1 MRSKITLKELARILN
16 VSVSTVSKSLNDS
29 SEISSKT
36 IQRVKE
42 LAQLHNY
49 RPNPTAVNLKSN
61 RSGNIAVIVPNISNT
76 FFAKV
81 LGGVETAA
89 RKQGFQV
96 ITYISNESL
105 KLEQQIVE
113 LISNGIVDGLLISV
127 SEEAQQ
133 QQDYDHLHRLM
144 EYEIPVVLYDRVV
157 EGLEI
162 DSVGV
167 NDRDSIYEAV
177 KFLYSHNS
185 KKIAVVSGLGEIGLG
200 KNRIDGYLEACRDLG
215 LPSDKRFIITSKDT
229 VAIKRNLKKIIIE
242 DKVDALIGF
251 DYLSTLLCSR
261 VAQENNLR
269 IPEDIKIIG
278 FANEDFAPY
287 LWPSLSY
294 VDQHPAEMGET
305 AANMLVQRIKE
316 PSVKKSVRAV
326 IKTEL
331 RHLDSTQ
338 LQQS

>member
-1 MRSKITLKELARILN
+1 MRSKITLKELAKILN

-29 SEISSKT
+29 SEISPKT

-127 SEEAQQ
+127 SEETQQ

-177 KFLYSHNS
+177 KFLHSHNS

-200 KNRIDGYLEACRDLG
+200 KNRIDGYVDACNELN
-215 LPSDKRFIITSKDT
+215 LPSDKKFIITSKDIST
-229 VAIKRNLKKIIIE
+229 IKKNLKKILTVN
-242 DKVDALIGF
+242 KVDALIGF

-261 VAQENNLR
+261 VAKENDLN
-269 IPEDIKIIG
+269 IPGDVKIIG

-294 VDQHPAEMGET
+294 VDQHPVEMGET
-305 AANMLVQRIKE
+305 AANMLVKRIKE
-316 PSVKKSVRAV
+316 PSVKKSVRTV

-338 LQQS
+338 L

>member
-1 MRSKITLKELARILN
+1 MRSKITLKELASILN

-29 SEISSKT
+29 SEISPKT

-42 LAQLHNY
+42 LAKLHNY

-127 SEEAQQ
+127 SEETQQ

-157 EGLEI
+157 EGLGI
-162 DSVGV
+162 DMDMVGV
-167 NDRDSIYEAV
+167 NDKGSIYEAV
-177 KFLYSHNS
+177 KFLHSRNS
-185 KKIAVVSGLGEIGLG
+185 KKVAVVSGLGNIGLG
-200 KNRIDGYLEACRDLG
+200 KNRIDGYLDACRDLG
-215 LPSDKRFIITSKDT
+215 LPSDKKYIITSKDT
-229 VAIKRNLKKIIIE
+229 GETQKSLKKLLTE

-261 VAQENNLR
+261 VAQENDLD
-269 IPEDIKIIG
+269 IPGDVKIIG
-278 FANEDFAPY
+278 YANEDFAPY

-316 PSVKKSVRAV
+316 PSVKKSVRTI

-331 RHLDSTQ
+331 RHLDSTRF
-338 LQQS
+338 

>member
-1 MRSKITLKELARILN
+1 MRSKITLKELAQILN

-29 SEISSKT
+29 SEISPKT

-81 LGGVETAA
+81 LGGVETTA

-127 SEEAQQ
+127 SEETQQ
-133 QQDYDHLHRLM
+133 QQDYDHLHRLL

-157 EGLEI
+157 EGLEM
-162 DSVGV
+162 DMVGV
-167 NDRDSIYEAV
+167 NDKSSIYEAV
-177 KFLYSHNS
+177 KFLHANNS
-185 KKIAVVSGLGEIGLG
+185 KKVAVVSGLEEIGLG
-200 KNRIDGYLEACRDLG
+200 KNRIDGYVEACTDFC
-215 LPSDKRFIITSKDT
+215 LPVEKKFIINSKDPSL
-229 VAIKRNLKKIIIE
+229 IKTKLKKIILE
-242 DKVDALIGF
+242 DRVDALIGF

-261 VAQENNLR
+261 VAQENKLD
-269 IPEDIKIIG
+269 IPGDVKIIG
-278 FANEDFAPY
+278 YANEDFAPY

-294 VDQHPAEMGET
+294 VDQHPAELGET

-316 PSVKKSVRAV
+316 PSVKKSVRT
-326 IKTEL
+326 ILKTEL

-338 LQQS
+338 L

>member
-29 SEISSKT
+29 SEISPKT

-89 RKQGFQV
+89 RKKGFQV

-127 SEEAQQ
+127 SEETQH
-133 QQDYDHLHRLM
+133 QQDYDHLHRLL
-144 EYEIPVVLYDRVV
+144 EYEIPVVL
-157 EGLEI
+157 
-162 DSVGV
+162 
-167 NDRDSIYEAV
+167 
-177 KFLYSHNS
+177 
-185 KKIAVVSGLGEIGLG
+185 
-200 KNRIDGYLEACRDLG
+200 
-215 LPSDKRFIITSKDT
+215 
-229 VAIKRNLKKIIIE
+229 
-242 DKVDALIGF
+242 F
-251 DYLSTLLCSR
+251 D
-261 VAQENNLR
+261 
-269 IPEDIKIIG
+269 
-278 FANEDFAPY
+278 
-287 LWPSLSY
+287 
-294 VDQHPAEMGET
+294 
-305 AANMLVQRIKE
+305 
-316 PSVKKSVRAV
+316 
-326 IKTEL
+326 
-331 RHLDSTQ
+331 
-338 LQQS
+338 

>member
-1 MRSKITLKELARILN
+1 MRSKITLKELAKILN

-29 SEISSKT
+29 SEISPKT

-127 SEEAQQ
+127 SEETQQ
-133 QQDYDHLHRLM
+133 QQDYEHLHRLM

-167 NDRDSIYEAV
+167 NDRVSIYEAV
-177 KFLYSHNS
+177 KFLHSQNR
-185 KKIAVVSGLGEIGLG
+185 KKVAVVSGLGEIGLG
-200 KNRIDGYLEACRDLG
+200 KNRIDGYVDASRDLD
-215 LPSDKRFIITSKDT
+215 LPYDKKFVITSKDKS
-229 VAIKRNLKKIIIE
+229 VIKKKLNKILKE

-261 VAQENNLR
+261 VAQENNLS
-269 IPEDIKIIG
+269 IPGDIMIIG
-278 FANEDFAPY
+278 YANEDFAPF

-316 PSVKKSVRAV
+316 PSVKKSVRTV
-326 IKTEL
+326 INTEL

-338 LQQS
+338 

>member
-29 SEISSKT
+29 SEISPQT
-36 IQRVKE
+36 IKRVKE

-127 SEEAQQ
+127 SEETQQ
-133 QQDYDHLHRLM
+133 QQDYEHLHRLL

-157 EGLEI
+157 EGLEM
-162 DSVGV
+162 DMVGV
-167 NDRDSIYEAV
+167 NDKGSIYEAV
-177 KFLYSHNS
+177 KFLHSHNIR
-185 KKIAVVSGLGEIGLG
+185 KVAVVSGLGEIGLG
-200 KNRIDGYLEACRDLG
+200 KNRVDGYVDACRDLG
-215 LPSDKRFIITSKDT
+215 LPSEKKYIITSKDT
-229 VAIKRNLKKIIIE
+229 AVVKKKLKKILIE

-261 VAQENNLR
+261 VAQENKLD
-269 IPEDIKIIG
+269 IPGDVKIIG
-278 FANEDFAPY
+278 YANEDFAPY

-294 VDQHPAEMGET
+294 VDQHPAEMGAT
-305 AANMLVQRIKE
+305 AANMLVKRIKE
-316 PSVKKSVRAV
+316 PSVKKSVRTI

-338 LQQS
+338 L

>member
-1 MRSKITLKELARILN
+1 MRTKITLKELAQILN

-89 RKQGFQV
+89 RSQGFQV

-127 SEEAQQ
+127 SEETQQ
-133 QQDYDHLHRLM
+133 QRDYDHLHRLM
-144 EYEIPVVLYDRVV
+144 EYEIPVVLYDRIV
-157 EGLEI
+157 EGLEM
-162 DSVGV
+162 DTVGV
-167 NDRDSIYEAV
+167 NDRGSIYEAV
-177 KFLYSHNS
+177 KFLHS
-185 KKIAVVSGLGEIGLG
+185 KSCKKVAVVSGLGHIGLG
-200 KNRIDGYLEACRDLG
+200 KNRIDGYLEACRDFG
-215 LPSDKRFIITSKDT
+215 LPSDNKYIITSKET
-229 VAIKRNLKKIIIE
+229 EVVKSKLKKILLE
-242 DKVDALIGF
+242 DKVDAIIGF

-261 VAQENNLR
+261 IAQENKLD
-269 IPEDIKIIG
+269 IPGDVMIIG
-278 FANEDFAPY
+278 YANEDFAPY

-305 AANMLVQRIKE
+305 AAKMLVQRIKE
-316 PSVKKSVRAV
+316 PSVKKSVKTI
-326 IKTEL
+326 IKTQL

-338 LQQS
+338 V

>member
-29 SEISSKT
+29 SEISPRT

-81 LGGVETAA
+81 LGGVEIAA

-127 SEEAQQ
+127 SEETQQ
-133 QQDYDHLHRLM
+133 QQYYEHLHRLL
-144 EYEIPVVLYDRVV
+144 EYEIPVVLYDRVI
-157 EGLEI
+157 EGLEM
-162 DSVGV
+162 DAVGV
-167 NDRDSIYEAV
+167 NDRGSIYEAV
-177 KFLYSHNS
+177 KFLHSHNC
-185 KKIAVVSGLGEIGLG
+185 KKVAVVSGLGEIGLG
-200 KNRIDGYLEACRDLG
+200 KNRIDGYVEACRDLD
-215 LPSDKRFIITSKDT
+215 LPSDNKFIITSKDT
-229 VAIKRNLKKIIIE
+229 GIIKRKLKKILTE
-242 DKVDALIGF
+242 DKVDGLIGF

-261 VAQENNLR
+261 VTQENKLD
-269 IPEDIKIIG
+269 IPGDVKIIG
-278 FANEDFAPY
+278 YANEDFAPY

-316 PSVKKSVRAV
+316 PSIKKSVRTV

-331 RHLDSTQ
+331 RHLDSTR
-338 LQQS
+338 L

>member
-29 SEISSKT
+29 SEISPKT

-61 RSGNIAVIVPNISNT
+61 RSGNIAVIIPNISNT

-105 KLEQQIVE
+105 RLEQQIVE

-127 SEEAQQ
+127 SEETQQ
-133 QQDYDHLHRLM
+133 KQDYDHLHRLL
-144 EYEIPVVLYDRVV
+144 EYEIPVVLYDRIV
-157 EGLEI
+157 EGLEM
-162 DSVGV
+162 DTVGV
-167 NDRDSIYEAV
+167 NDKGSIYEAV
-177 KFLYSHNS
+177 KFLYSKS
-185 KKIAVVSGLGEIGLG
+185 CKKVAVVSGLGEIFLG
-200 KNRIDGYLEACRDLG
+200 KNRIDGYIEACKDLN
-215 LPSDKRFIITSKDT
+215 LPSDKNLIITSKDT
-229 VAIKRNLKKIIIE
+229 KIIKKKLKKILIE

-261 VAQENNLR
+261 VAQENKLD
-269 IPEDIKIIG
+269 IPGGVKIIG
-278 FANEDFAPY
+278 YANEDFAPY

-294 VDQHPAEMGET
+294 VDQHPAEMGEA

-316 PSVKKSVRAV
+316 PSLKKSVRTI

-338 LQQS
+338 F